1 MSGGRE
7 QAAQSRR
14 LPPAIIYKK
23 SGEAGNFIF
32 IFFDFSKMAKLTD
45 ILDVE
50 KRRTTPESHRK
61 LYLWADGTFFRAYE
75 WSAWLCVRYIKQFKV
90 TKRMV
95 KSVGADM
102 LFVGFPQTSL
112 DKFLPQ
118 NTERIDNDDKSVTL
132 TLPPD
137 LVCADEGSTLE
148 NDFQNW
154 RTAVPLVEG
163 KNTDSQGAASVPSL
177 SSPMSMT
184 GIFKEV
190 LNFPIEQKSPIDS
203 MLFLADVKRRLSSL
217 L

>member
-7 QAAQSRR
+7 QAAWSRR

-32 IFFDFSKMAKLTD
+32 NFFDFSKMAKLTD

-102 LFVGFPQTSL
+102 LFVGFPQSSL

-118 NTERIDNDDKSVTL
+118 NTERIDNEDKSVTL
-132 TLPPD
+132 TLPSD
-137 LVCADEGSTLE
+137 LVRADEGSTLE
-148 NDFQNW
+148 IDFQNW
-154 RTAVPLVEG
+154 RTAIPLVEG
-163 KNTDSQGAASVPSL
+163 KNTDSPGAASVPSL

>member
-1 MSGGRE
+1 
-7 QAAQSRR
+7 
-14 LPPAIIYKK
+14 
-23 SGEAGNFIF
+23 
-32 IFFDFSKMAKLTD
+32 MAKLTD

-50 KRRTTPESHRK
+50 KRRTTPESLRK

-102 LFVGFPQTSL
+102 LFVGFPQSSL
-112 DKFLPQ
+112 EKFLPER
-118 NTERIDNDDKSVTL
+118 TEKIDGDDKSVIL
-132 TLPPD
+132 ILPDD
-137 LVCADEGSTLE
+137 LVCADKDSTLE
-148 NDFQNW
+148 QDFQNW

-163 KNTDSQGAASVPSL
+163 KNAAATGTASVPSMT
-177 SSPMSMT
+177 SPMSMT

-190 LNFPIEQKSPIDS
+190 LNFPIEQKSPIES